1 MRAFAFGALAAL
13 VLAGSAS
20 AAEQTSQGG
29 WLTLKEKTTRDNLI
43 FDGAVWKCKVDVCRA
58 AKVKAVPADRACR
71 QLAGKLGELT
81 SFSYRGEDFTP
92 EALAACNTAAKG
104 A

>member
-1 MRAFAFGALAAL
+1 MRAFALAALAAMA
-13 VLAGSAS
+13 LAGSAS
-20 AAEQTSQGG
+20 AADQAQNG
-29 WLTLKEKTTRDNLI
+29 WLTLKDKTSKDHLI
-43 FDGAVWKCKVDVCRA
+43 FDGAVWKCKVDVCRS

-81 SFSYRGEDFTP
+81 GFGYRGEDFTP
-92 EALAACNTAAKG
+92 EALAACNSGAKG

>member
-1 MRAFAFGALAAL
+1 MRVFALAA
-13 VLAGSAS
+13 VAAMALAGSAS
-20 AAEQTSQGG
+20 AADTAQNG
-29 WLTLKEKTTRDNLI
+29 WLTLKDKTSKDHLI

-81 SFSYRGEDFTP
+81 AFTYRGETFTP
-92 EALAACNTAAKG
+92 EALAACNG
-104 A
+104 ARTGA